1 MMERSH
7 LYDDILSLPH
17 HVSETHPRMP
27 MLSRAAQFSPFAA
40 LTGYDAAIEETARLT
55 DERRELTEEE
65 QHRISERLRQLQE
78 QIRQR
83 PPVKLRYFR
92 PDERKAGGAY
102 LTVTGTV
109 KRIDGV
115 QGALLLTDGTSI
127 PFEDIFTLER
137 LP

>member
-65 QHRISERLRQLQE
+65 QHRISERLRQLQK

-92 PDERKAGGAY
+92 PDDRKAGGAY
-102 LTVTGTV
+102 LSISGSVRKVDEYAGV
-109 KRIDGV
+109 LELEDG
-115 QGALLLTDGTSI
+115 LRI
-127 PFEDIFTLER
+127 PFSDILSLE
-137 LP
+137 

>member
-92 PDERKAGGAY
+92 PDDRKAGGAY
-102 LTVTGTV
+102 LSVSGTV
-109 KRIDGV
+109 RKVDEYAGV
-115 QGALLLTDGTSI
+115 LELESGLRI
-127 PFEDIFTLER
+127 PFSDILSLE
-137 LP
+137 

>member
-65 QHRISERLRQLQE
+65 QHRISERLRRLQE
-78 QIRQR
+78 RIRER
-83 PPVKLRYFR
+83 PPVKLTYFR
-92 PDERKAGGAY
+92 PDERKEGGAH
-102 LTVTGTV
+102 LSVSGRARRLDEV
-109 KRIDGV
+109 SGVLELEDG
-115 QGALLLTDGTSI
+115 QRI
-127 PFEDIFTLER
+127 PFGDILSLE
-137 LP
+137 